1 MGVFIWHDWAR
12 LLALTSACF
21 TIWAAAWGIFFRKYF
36 WSFVG
41 GELGAEG
48 LIPPPQAAFFVKTIV
63 TLPLFQSLIL
73 VSPTRSPKSP
83 HAEEAGAERSADLRN
98 SLTLPPPGLEAQT
111 NGLLTLAL
119 EYPLPQ
125 LRGTTLHGSL
135 ALRVGFYLFAA
146 LPSMFVYQT
155 VDGGVFY
162 LVTSLAYLR
171 ALRAGESLGSE
182 VEERQKATA
191 VA

>member
-1 MGVFIWHDWAR
+1 MGTFIWHDWAR

-41 GELGAEG
+41 GELGPEG
-48 LIPPPQAAFFVKTIV
+48 LIPPPQAAFFVKTVV
-63 TLPLFQSLIL
+63 TLPLFQILIL
-73 VSPTRSPKSP
+73 I
-83 HAEEAGAERSADLRN
+83 
-98 SLTLPPPGLEAQT
+98 

-125 LRGTTLHGSL
+125 LRGTKLHRSL

-162 LVTSLAYLR
+162 LVTSVACLR
-171 ALRAGESLGSE
+171 ALRAGESLWSK
-182 VEERQKATA
+182 VEDRPTATA

>member
-1 MGVFIWHDWAR
+1 MGAFIWHHWAR

-21 TIWAAAWGIFFRKYF
+21 TIWAAAWGTFFRKYF

-41 GELGAEG
+41 GDLGPEG
-48 LIPPPQAAFFVKTIV
+48 LIPPPQAAFFITTIV
-63 TLPLFQSLIL
+63 DFPLFQIL
-73 VSPTRSPKSP
+73 VVI
-83 HAEEAGAERSADLRN
+83 
-98 SLTLPPPGLEAQT
+98 
-111 NGLLTLAL
+111 NGLFTLAL
-119 EYPLPQ
+119 EFPLPQ
-125 LRGTTLHGSL
+125 LSGTKPHGSL

-162 LVTSLAYLR
+162 LVTSLVYLR
-171 ALRAGESLGSE
+171 ALRAGETLCK
-182 VEERQKATA
+182 VEKGQKATA